1 VYFLFF
7 FAFFRYALH
16 NRANLQKGETILILG
31 ASGGVGSAAIEVYIL
46 LFFLGEHGARDFFLA
61 PNNKT
66 TVVVLLFGAN
76 KNCFGAKKNG
86 AILMIVVF
94 VFLAPKKFDN

>member
-1 VYFLFF
+1 LGRGYCFF
-7 FAFFRYALH
+7 FC
-16 NRANLQKGETILILG
+16 
-31 ASGGVGSAAIEVYIL
+31 GGTG
-46 LFFLGEHGARDFFLA
+46 HGARDFFLA